1 MDASQQK
8 LMRYMPLIFLAFLYS
23 YSAGLSLY
31 MLVSTLASVLQTK
44 MTKNLRDPAAPE
56 VPAGPKVNP
65 ALTPASKSK
74 K

>member
-1 MDASQQK
+1 
-8 LMRYMPLIFLAFLYS
+8 
-23 YSAGLSLY
+23 

-44 MTKNLRDPAAPE
+44 VTKNLRDPAAPAL
-56 VPAGPKVNP
+56 PPGPKVNP